1 MVDMAIFGNVVNS
14 IFYERNSKKGH
25 PPWVCDVASRI
36 VFGNSSG
43 HTLDE
48 FIEPLCIPWI
58 PVLSRP
64 TVQLL
69 WLVRISP
76 SQGPGL
82 SFVN

>member
-1 MVDMAIFGNVVNS
+1 MAIFGHALNS
-14 IFYERNSKKGH
+14 IFYERNAKKEH

-36 VFGNSSG
+36 VFGNPSS

-48 FIEPLCIPWI
+48 FIEPFCIPWI

-69 WLVRISP
+69 WLARISP